1 MAEDRTTKSER
12 LNLRLS
18 AESDQLIR
26 QGATL
31 SGQDVTSFM
40 VSAALDRA
48 RSLVIEDAL
57 VRLSPVDARDLI
69 QAIDRE
75 TSPVPQLV
83 ELLRR
88 TKDDRSSMGSGALSA
103 LVD

>member
-1 MAEDRTTKSER
+1 MTPNQKAKSER

-18 AESDQLIR
+18 PESDGLIR
-26 QGATL
+26 EGATL

-48 RSLVIEDAL
+48 RSLIIEDNL

-75 TSPVPQLV
+75 TSPVPRLV

-88 TKDDRSSMGSGALSA
+88 TKDDRRSMGSDALSA
-103 LVD
+103 LVE